1 MDKMTLEET
10 FAGLEEVIQKMEQG
24 EATLEESFQ
33 LYHKGMD
40 LLKSCNDKIDKIE
53 KKMQPKVL
61 NKRCAIAVRNELRF
75 VVAETS
81 KRVRQV
87 PMFIPKTI
95 KAAL

>member
-53 KKMQPKVL
+53 KKMLILDEKG
-61 NKRCAIAVRNELRF
+61 
-75 VVAETS
+75 
-81 KRVRQV
+81 
-87 PMFIPKTI
+87 
-95 KAAL
+95 AAYEFEQ